1 MPRRDGARPPQA
13 THSADRATALG
24 DVRDETWLT
33 FSGPRGYS
41 QAYGAITGVHVE
53 RAHEAYPDI
62 SDAVPTAVDRFTG
75 CLLGMAIG
83 DALGVAGAGRS
94 RAEVA
99 ATFGTLS
106 GYQPLRDAD
115 GMLLSAAG
123 QMSDNSELA
132 LCLVESMATSGGF
145 VDPLT
150 AGFRF
155 TRLLHG
161 DHAHFLGATT
171 RTALIHAEESGD
183 YQSGLGG
190 EVTAGVGAA
199 ARVAPVGLVHALGR
213 FNPELLTREVL
224 RACLITHA
232 HPEAINGALAIAYAV
247 DRLVRRETPPDM
259 LVSDVLAFIDEDRV
273 AGQLRVAE
281 RMLRAG
287 SPRDDDAALERIGTS
302 GYVAEAVA
310 AALYLVAA
318 HDGDF
323 EQATLAAAN
332 AGGASDAIGAMVG
345 ALTGAWVGAQRLPSA
360 LVEGLESRMYVLM
373 AAPALFR
380 TAQRRAGLFL
390 QLHQRP

>member
-1 MPRRDGARPPQA
+1 MLANDDRD
-13 THSADRATALG
+13 T
-24 DVRDETWLT
+24 
-33 FSGPRGYS
+33 
-41 QAYGAITGVHVE
+41 
-53 RAHEAYPDI
+53 DI
-62 SDAVPTAVDRFTG
+62 DTTQHDAPNVSDRFIG

-83 DALGVAGAGRS
+83 DAVGVPGAGLT

-99 ATFGTLS
+99 ARLGAVT
-106 GYQPLRDAD
+106 GYLPRRNAVGEIISQA
-115 GMLLSAAG
+115 GEISA
-123 QMSDNSELA
+123 NSELA
-132 LCLVESMATSGGF
+132 LCLVESMATSSGF

-155 TRLLHG
+155 ARLLHG
-161 DHAHFLGATT
+161 EHAHFLGVTT
-171 RTALIHAEESGD
+171 RVALERAEASGD
-183 YQSGLGG
+183 YQAGIGG
-190 EVTAGVGAA
+190 AGAAGVGPA
-199 ARVAPVGLVHALGR
+199 ARVAPVGLAHALGR

-224 RACLITHA
+224 RSALITHA

-247 DRLVRRETPPDM
+247 DRLARRETPPA
-259 LVSDVLAFIDEDRV
+259 LIVADVLAFIDEDAV
-273 AGQLRVAE
+273 ARRLRVAE
-281 RMLRAG
+281 RLLQSGDGMT
-287 SPRDDDAALERIGTS
+287 DAEALEQLGVS

-318 HDGDF
+318 HDGAF
-323 EQATLAAAN
+323 ESAVLASAN

-345 ALTGAWVGAQRLPSA
+345 ALCGAWTGGAQLPPA